1 VSHLWHFRVVS
12 PAMGD
17 SWPNSLTG
25 ESEMGV
31 GQRILSLSLSMAVSA
46 SIIATWPVAPA
57 RAASGEE
64 VIKARVN
71 FMEEEIGREWK
82 VLANFAKN
90 GKGSLADV
98 EKSANTLIALAK
110 KIPGHFPKDTGRG
123 NFPDDATRALPE
135 IWKDP
140 SGFEKAIHHFSD
152 QSTKL
157 AGLAKAGDK
166 EAAVNMIG
174 TSGSYAKSLI
184 GCNDCHESFRGAR
197 VKK

>member
-1 VSHLWHFRVVS
+1 
-12 PAMGD
+12 
-17 SWPNSLTG
+17 
-25 ESEMGV
+25 MGV
-31 GQRILSLSLSMAVSA
+31 RHRILGLLMVVSA
-46 SIIATWPVAPA
+46 SIIAMWPVSPA

-71 FMEEEIGREWK
+71 FMEEEMGREWK

-98 EKSANTLIALAK
+98 EKSANALTALAK

-140 SGFEKAIHHFSD
+140 NGFEKAVHHFADESAN
-152 QSTKL
+152 L
-157 AGLAKAGDK
+157 ARLAKAGDK
-166 EAAVNMIG
+166 EAVVNLIG

-184 GCNDCHESFRGAR
+184 GCNECHESFRGAR